1 MRIVSLIFVIILLS
15 SCEGKQGKKEEFE
28 EYKGIQLTE
37 SFSKSLGGNISY
49 TLEFPDTLKVNQA
62 YQAIFKFDSPFDT
75 IVAPMVSDSIKFR
88 TIKLSYYEPI
98 KIKTEILKEDIV
110 LKDSVYIPNKLF
122 TLGNIRFKEKGKYLF
137 LVLIEDEIMYTYYNK
152 HGKRD
157 SVHLDR
163 IFEEIKKEVVVME

>member
-1 MRIVSLIFVIILLS
+1 MRIVSFFLIVLLFF
-15 SCEGKQGKKEEFE
+15 SCERKQEKKDEFE

-49 TLEFPDTLKVNQA
+49 TLELPDTLKVNQA

-75 IVAPMVSDSIKFR
+75 ILDPMVSDSIKFR
-88 TIKLSYYEPI
+88 TIKLSYYKPI
-98 KIKTEILKEDIV
+98 KIETEILKEDIV

-137 LVLIEDEIMYTYYNK
+137 LVLIEDEIMYNYYNK

-163 IFEEIKKEVVVME
+163 IFEEIKKEVVVIE